1 MKPSGEGRW
10 STAEGRRQEKVTG
23 SYVESEGLVRSHVS
37 ENSVLRLPPEPC

>member
-10 STAEGRRQEKVTG
+10 STAEGRRQEVTG

-37 ENSVLRLPPEPC
+37 ENSVLRLPP